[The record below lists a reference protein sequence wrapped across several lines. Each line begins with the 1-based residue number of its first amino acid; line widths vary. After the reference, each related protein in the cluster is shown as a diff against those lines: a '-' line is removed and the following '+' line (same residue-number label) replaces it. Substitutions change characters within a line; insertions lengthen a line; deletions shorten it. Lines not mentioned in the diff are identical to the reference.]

1 MKVLLQLYFIA
12 INFKVLLQQSLNCG
26 TLLCCDNRYL
36 ITIQFKV
43 LLQPLLTKFKQ
54 FFLD

>member
-1 MKVLLQLYFIA
+1 M
-12 INFKVLLQQSLNCG
+12 
-26 TLLCCDNRYL
+26 CCYNRYL